1 MSNRS
6 TAARRWLLGLVVAI
20 TVSASVSS
28 CGDDD
33 DDAADTTT
41 SSVDGSDTSTTT
53 DPSSTTSTTVPTST
67 TSATSTTTTTSTPT
81 TSGLPGEPFVAFA
94 EDGDILAVVG
104 VAHDDKLNIRE
115 GPGTDQ
121 ALLTRVGPLEDDLTA
136 TGRARSLSRSIWY
149 EVSTSD
155 GITGWANTSFLAFMG
170 GTDDATAEF
179 LDGDDPSVTET
190 MQQMGE
196 LVAAGF
202 ASTDPASDV
211 VQSVAPTRG
220 DLHEVTY
227 DVIGIGD
234 DSVAGFRLHV
244 FATSNGDNDEGFTL
258 KTIERTTFCW
268 RGLAGELC
276 V

>member
-1 MSNRS
+1 MPIRS
-6 TAARRWLLGLVVAI
+6 TTARRWILSLLIVV
-20 TVSASVSS
+20 TVSVSA

-41 SSVDGSDTSTTT
+41 SSVDDTTTSDTT
-53 DPSSTTSTTVPTST
+53 DPSSTTSTTVASST
-67 TSATSTTTTTSTPT
+67 TSTTSTTTTTT
-81 TSGLPGEPFVAFA
+81 TSGLPGEPFVGFA
-94 EDGDILAVVG
+94 EEGDVLAVVG
-104 VAHDDKLNIRE
+104 VAHDDKLNVRE

-149 EVSTSD
+149 EVSTAD
-155 GITGWANTSFLAFMG
+155 GITGWARTSFLAFMG

-179 LDGDDPSVTET
+179 LDGDDPPVTET

-202 ASTDPASDV
+202 ASTDPASDI
-211 VQSVAPTRG
+211 VQSVAPTSG
-220 DLHEVTY
+220 DLHEITY

-244 FATSNGDNDEGFTL
+244 FAVSNGDSDEGFTL